1 MARSE
6 KTAEK
11 KRQILEAALECFEL
25 HGVEATTIDM
35 IRQASGVS
43 VGSLYHHFGNKE
55 SIAAAVY
62 RQGMREFGDTA
73 RQYLAEAE
81 SLEDKVKALVYAD
94 VDWIADNPS
103 WAKFVFHYRRVALQG
118 DKKNEWAKDL
128 NTFYKELINEF
139 LSAYQDGSIKKLPF
153 ELYSPMIVG
162 PVHEYARH
170 WLAGRSKVPIK
181 QHREIFAEMAWQGLK
196 VDFES

>member
-1 MARSE
+1 MVRSE

-11 KRQILEAALECFEL
+11 KRQILEVALQCFEE

-62 RQGMREFGDTA
+62 IQGMRDFGDTV
-73 RQYLAEAE
+73 RRYLAEAE
-81 SLEDKVKALVYAD
+81 TLEDRIKAVVYAD
-94 VDWIADNPS
+94 VDWIAENPS
-103 WAKFVFHYRRVALQG
+103 WAKFVFHYRRLAMKG
-118 DKKNEWAKDL
+118 DKKQVWKNDL
-128 NTFYKELINEF
+128 NVFYKEIVTQF
-139 LSAYQDGSIKKLPF
+139 LSAYQSGEIRKLPL
-153 ELYSPMIVG
+153 ELYSAIIIG

-170 WLAGRSKVPIK
+170 WLAGRYPSPIK
-181 QHREIFAEMAWQGLK
+181 NFRDVFADLAWQALK
-196 VDFES
+196 SDKL